1 MAETEWADG
10 DNVRMY
16 DAGEELIAIGR
27 YDASAQSVHPHVVL
41 GREN

>member
-1 MAETEWADG
+1 
-10 DNVRMY
+10 MY